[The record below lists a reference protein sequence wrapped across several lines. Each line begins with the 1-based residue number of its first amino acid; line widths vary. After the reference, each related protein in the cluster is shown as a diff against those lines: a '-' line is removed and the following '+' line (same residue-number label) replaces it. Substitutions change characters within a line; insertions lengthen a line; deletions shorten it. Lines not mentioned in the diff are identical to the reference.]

1 MSQQLSS
8 QQQQPHQLQQSP
20 SQQQQQQQQG
30 PPRKATRNDIL
41 EAFIHN
47 LRQRGTIDVD
57 APGFLPGIRQHFQRL
72 PTRYALDVNISTL
85 DVLNHKRLLDS
96 ARTDPSAVS
105 FQIRLVD
112 VTSNPR
118 GISEDR
124 QPSFGSLEAHFQAAQ
139 QQASS
144 ASSSRGIGRP
154 RSLPRPAFG
163 SSPNLQ
169 ALILEHE
176 DRLESRDTQQVDSLF
191 YEVTIASVD
200 QPKLLSRLSEALGDL
215 NLNIAEAHAF
225 NTTDKFSLDV
235 FVVNGWGGQGT
246 EDLEEI
252 LSQRLQELP
261 PPHADGSE
269 SSPKVSTPR
278 THSGDMPFL
287 IDFDQRRRSTE
298 VASAAAT
305 DDWELDPAEIKFQ
318 ERIASGAFGDLYK
331 GTYCGQDVAIKILR
345 NVQDDSQQY
354 QEFLQEVSIMR
365 KVRHKN
371 VVQFIGACTRKPNL
385 CIVVEYMPG
394 GSVYDYMRRAGPL
407 KLATLLKVSVEI
419 CRGMDYLHKRKI
431 AHRDLKA
438 ANLLMDETGVVKIA
452 DFGVARIMDTA
463 GVMTAETGT
472 YRWMAPEVIEHKPYG
487 EKADVFSFGIL
498 LWELLT
504 GRVPYDD
511 MTPLQAAVGVVQK
524 GLRPAVPQTTP
535 PALANVMAQ
544 CWVREPQARPTFE
557 NLRDQLDEILQAVR
571 QDDLKRQNSQGFLS
585 KLRKGKGPA
594 QGP

>member
-1 MSQQLSS
+1 
-8 QQQQPHQLQQSP
+8 
-20 SQQQQQQQQG
+20 
-30 PPRKATRNDIL
+30 
-41 EAFIHN
+41 
-47 LRQRGTIDVD
+47 
-57 APGFLPGIRQHFQRL
+57 
-72 PTRYALDVNISTL
+72 
-85 DVLNHKRLLDS
+85 
-96 ARTDPSAVS
+96 VS
-105 FQIRLVD
+105 FQVRPVD
-112 VTSNPR
+112 VSTSR

-124 QPSFGSLEAHFQAAQ
+124 QPSFGSLEAHHVQMAQ
-139 QQASS
+139 QQARS
-144 ASSSRGIGRP
+144 ASSRS

-169 ALILEHE
+169 ALMLEHE
-176 DRLESRDTQQVDSLF
+176 DRLDSLRTSTDTQQVDTF

-235 FVVNGWGGQGT
+235 FVVNGWTGQGT
-246 EDLEEI
+246 EDLEEV

-261 PPHADGSE
+261 PPHGEGSE
-269 SSPKVSTPR
+269 PASGQGSPR
-278 THSGDMPFL
+278 TQSGEMPFL
-287 IDFDQRRRSTE
+287 IDFDQRQRSMDIP
-298 VASAAAT
+298 AAVPPP
-305 DDWELDPAEIKFQ
+305 DDWELDAVEIKFQ

-354 QEFLQEVSIMR
+354 AEFLQEVSIMR

-407 KLATLLKVSVEI
+407 KLGNLLKVAVEI

-438 ANLLMDETGVVKIA
+438 ANLLMDETGTVKIA

-504 GRVPYDD
+504 GRVPYED

-524 GLRPAVPQTTP
+524 GLRPALPPGTPQP
-535 PALANVMAQ
+535 LANIMGQ
-544 CWVREPQARPTFE
+544 CWVREPQARPSFE
-557 NLRDQLDEILQAVR
+557 SLKEQLEDILEASR
-571 QDDLKRQNSQGFLS
+571 QEDTRRTQSAGFLS
-585 KLRKGKGPA
+585 KLRKGKP
-594 QGP
+594 